1 MAPLVFW
8 LDAFCAGVALCLLR
22 VAFRRWRAARA
33 RPPLPPGPRGLP
45 LIGNLLDM
53 PSEQEWRTFARWGDQ
68 YGGLSSVTI
77 LGQTLVIVND
87 PKIATDLLDK
97 RSSTFSDR
105 PVMQMGGELVGWR
118 NTLVLLPYGDRFR
131 RFRRLFHQSIGTRTS
146 IKQFHPAEEIETRR
160 FLRRVLAQPDALA
173 AHIRKY
179 VPLAALYFPI

>member
-105 PVMQMGGELVGWR
+105 PVMQMGGELVGWKES
-118 NTLVLLPYGDRFR
+118 VSLLPYGPRFR
-131 RFRRLFHQSIGTRTS
+131 EYRKFMAKAIGSKAQVER
-146 IKQFHPAEEIETRR
+146 HLPLVERETVQL
-160 FLRRVLAQPDALA
+160 LRRILDKPEDVSGNL
-173 AHIRKY
+173 RK
-179 VPLAALYFPI
+179 

>member
-131 RFRRLFHQSIGTRTS
+131 RFRRLFHQSIGTRAS

-179 VPLAALYFPI
+179 VPPAALYFPI